1 MRAYY
6 TITEITDYGPYITKL
21 ILPVGTKVK
30 ADAVKPECFNVYVE
44 RKDKQGNILMLPKH
58 FLDMDNKEPSKGY
71 CKIRD
76 AYPSTLEGERRE
88 EAEFVTLET
97 VYGPNDSLAAPI
109 APINGKNVYIVQ
121 DIRITQIAE
130 MAAES
135 GKVSGLVFDRCA
147 GNTVK
152 QAEHFL
158 HGISS
163 YEPEPLK
170 YGYFV
175 PQTGQGKRPL
185 IIWLH
190 GGGEGGDDPTIAY
203 TANKV
208 VNLASH
214 AIQAKFGGSYVLVP
228 QAPTF
233 WLDDGSGQYGRS
245 GKSKYVT
252 ALKAV
257 IDEFIVNND
266 AAIDRDR
273 IYIGGCSNGG
283 FMTMRMVIDFPDFFA
298 AAFPVC
304 EALYDEVISD
314 EDIESIKHMPIWFTH
329 SKDDNVVKPEE
340 TVVPTYERLIRAGA
354 KNVHFSYFDQVVDL
368 HGVFQGDNEEPF
380 RYHGHFS
387 WIYALNDDCRLDYD
401 GKPVTVNGKEV
412 TMMDWLAL
420 QSKA

>member
-97 VYGPNDSLAAPI
+97 VYGPHDSLAAPI

-214 AIQAKFGGSYVLVP
+214 AIQAKFGGAYVLVP

-257 IDEFIVNND
+257 IDEFIANND

-368 HGVFQGDNEEPF
+368 HGVFQGDNGEPF